1 MLIRSPLRSAA
12 IVVAIGVA
20 GACLAL
26 PAFAAPPVTVTFK
39 PGNPWTQEIG
49 SVKQYDRTREY
60 KVAVAAGKTLQINL
74 VTRNPN
80 VFFKVR
86 NDTQGKQATDTFQ
99 TGAIT
104 WSTPN
109 TTAASY
115 TIQVYVQPEVL
126 ERGEVAKYALQIG
139 QYGKSDMRVEATRV
153 TFSGS
158 SPWVQEMGTLDAQGT
173 TRDYTADIAAG
184 QTLAVNLVANSPK
197 VHFKVAGP
205 GGQALVD
212 TVNPAGNVSTDTSP
226 GSGGASTVTT
236 KWSTPVDAA
245 ASYTISVY
253 VDPAAMPPGT
263 RVGYALQVG
272 QYPQRTAQP
281 ATAASAATPAG
292 AASTSAP
299 AAATSTAP

>member
-12 IVVAIGVA
+12 IIVAIGVA
-20 GACLAL
+20 DACLAL
-26 PAFAAPPVTVTFK
+26 PAFADPPPVAVTFK
-39 PGNPWTQEIG
+39 AGNPWTQEIG

-60 KVAVAAGKTLQINL
+60 KVDVAAGKTLQINL

-80 VFFKVR
+80 VFFKVK

-104 WSTPN
+104 WSMPN

-139 QYGKSDMRVEATRV
+139 QYGQSDMRVAATKV
-153 TFSGS
+153 AFSGS
-158 SPWVQEMGTLDAQGT
+158 SPWALESGTLDAQGT
-173 TRDYTADIAAG
+173 TRDYTVEIAAG

-197 VHFKVAGP
+197 VHFKVADP
-205 GGQALVD
+205 GGQTLVD
-212 TVNPAGNVSTDTSP
+212 SVNTVSTTTP
-226 GSGGASTVTT
+226 GSDGTSTDTT
-236 KWSTPVDAA
+236 KWSTPVNAA
-245 ASYTISVY
+245 ANYTISIY
-253 VDPAAMPPGT
+253 VDPAAMPPGS

-281 ATAASAATPAG
+281 AAATSAAAPAG
-292 AASTSAP
+292 AASASAP
-299 AAATSTAP
+299 AAATSASP